1 MHNGILIWCTK
12 YGLARNPGKTEV
24 LHSTSQ
30 FVKHHGKILGHN
42 IKNVNITPSLTVRD
56 LRVIVDSHLQMTK
69 HVDNICNSGHL
80 ALKNIGKIRNYIS
93 QSDCGCS
100 VHTFITSV
108 RFVEFTYGL

>member
-1 MHNGILIWCTK
+1 MHNGVSSSGVQNMDL
-12 YGLARNPGKTEV
+12 LAIQAKQKFYIQHRSLQSIMEKF
-24 LHSTSQ
+24 LD
-30 FVKHHGKILGHN
+30 N
-42 IKNVNITPSLTVRD
+42 INNVNIAPSLTVRD
-56 LRVIVDSHLQMTK
+56 LRVIVNSHLQMTK